1 MIRRLFLIALVVLTT
16 GGLGLVGVQAM
27 RGPRT
32 VVVQAPAA
40 TPAQPASLPEQ
51 SILTAIRP
59 LQAGTLLRDDDFAP
73 RSTPAAAVPAG
84 ALLDTP
90 DARAGLRGALLRRYL
105 DPGAALAADDVLRP
119 RDRGFLAAVLAQNMR
134 AISVGVDA
142 VTGASGLIWPG
153 DRVDLILTQELD
165 PASTA
170 PGHRVVGETIL
181 RNARVIAV
189 DQQIAQGAV
198 TDGTAGR
205 IARTVTLEVAPDE
218 AERVTVASRLGQI
231 ALAVRP
237 IEAAAAKGEA
247 SNPLF
252 GGDVSLAL
260 AHTGKPATSRMNVI
274 QGTDRQE
281 VTFP

>member
-1 MIRRLFLIALVVLTT
+1 MIRLLLIALVVLTA
-16 GGLGLVGVQAM
+16 GGLGLVGMQVM

-32 VVVQAPAA
+32 VVVQAQVQAPPPPVEQTVLAA
-40 TPAQPASLPEQ
+40 V
-51 SILTAIRP
+51 RP

-73 RSTPAAAVPAG
+73 RAMPVATVPQG

-90 DARAGLRGALLRRYL
+90 DARSSLRGALLRRFL
-105 DPGAALAADDVLRP
+105 DPGTAVVADDVLRP
-119 RDRGFLAAVLAQNMR
+119 RDRGFLAAVLAQGMR

-142 VTGASGLIWPG
+142 ITGASGLIWPG

-165 PASTA
+165 PAATA
-170 PGHRVVGETIL
+170 PSRRVVGETIL

-198 TDGTAGR
+198 TDGTAGKV
-205 IARTVTLEVAPDE
+205 ARTVTLEVAPEE
-218 AERVTVASRLGQI
+218 AERVTIATRLGQI

-237 IEAAAAKGEA
+237 IEADAGQGAAL
-247 SNPLF
+247 NPLF

-260 AHTGKPATSRMNVI
+260 AGEGKPPAKRMNII
-274 QGTDRQE
+274 QGTDHQE